1 MILCL
6 ESSANPSVIG
16 LVHHDQLV
24 MENTFSDR
32 AKFADEVTTMLR
44 DMSITPSRLKAIA
57 IGIGPGS
64 FTGLRVSLAF
74 AKGLARGLE
83 IPIWP
88 VSSLEVV
95 ALNLLGRW
103 DAVAV
108 ISPARR
114 GHAHFARFTGQALE
128 TTQDQSQIV
137 AYDDLLSHL
146 TADMVLV
153 GPGVALLSDSQRRQ
167 LNGYLP
173 ADNDMHRPHTLRL
186 ARLARE
192 EWLEKTPPEIGT
204 LVPTYGLDF
213 PV

>member
-6 ESSANPSVIG
+6 ESSTDPTVIG
-16 LVHHDQLV
+16 LVTNGNLV
-24 MENTFSDR
+24 MENVFSDR
-32 AKFADEVTTMLR
+32 DRFAGEVEMMLR
-44 DMSITPSRLKAIA
+44 DMNISPQRLTAIA

-74 AKGLARGLE
+74 AKGLARGLN

-88 VSSLEVV
+88 VSSLEIV
-95 ALNLLGRW
+95 AINLLGRW

-114 GHAHFARFTGQALE
+114 GQAHFVRFTGEMLE
-128 TTQDQSQIV
+128 TQGDSQIV

-153 GPGVALLSDSQRRQ
+153 GPGVAKLNEPQRKQLSACI
-167 LNGYLP
+167 P
-173 ADNDMHRPHTLRL
+173 ADDDLHRPHALQL

-192 EWLEKTPPEIGT
+192 AWLEKTPPDVGT
-204 LVPTYGLDF
+204 LVPVYGLDF
-213 PV
+213 PA